1 MAVQPP
7 VIAAI
12 GAVASNGMLGL
23 AGWLPWDIPE
33 ELAYFE
39 ATVAGAALLV
49 GRLTYESML
58 VVPDDT
64 FVISRQRELPLRPGC
79 QRAASVEAGLL
90 AAVATGKP
98 VFVIGGASIYAAAW
112 PYCQRFYLTRIE
124 LPFAGDTLFPASIP
138 LNEWAV
144 LSDEGRVYLERKT
157 GRPVMCRFLQYVQ
170 EMPRPIGR
178 DDCKSPMAS
187 AESPFTDN

>member
-1 MAVQPP
+1 MGQDAPL
-7 VIAAI
+7 IAAI

-39 ATVAGAALLV
+39 ATVAGAALVV
-49 GRLTYESML
+49 GRQTYESME
-58 VVPDDT
+58 VVPEDS
-64 FVISRQRELPLRPGC
+64 FVVSRQADLPMRPGC
-79 QRAASVEAGLL
+79 RRVDSVEAGLA

-124 LPFAGDTLFPASIP
+124 QPFAGDTLFPDSIP
-138 LNEWAV
+138 LKDWRLV
-144 LSDEGRVYLERKT
+144 GDERKLYRERKT
-157 GRPVMCRFLQYVQ
+157 DRDVVCRFMQYEQ
-170 EMPRPIGR
+170 PSPRPIPEGR
-178 DDCKSPMAS
+178 QSQ
-187 AESPFTDN
+187 